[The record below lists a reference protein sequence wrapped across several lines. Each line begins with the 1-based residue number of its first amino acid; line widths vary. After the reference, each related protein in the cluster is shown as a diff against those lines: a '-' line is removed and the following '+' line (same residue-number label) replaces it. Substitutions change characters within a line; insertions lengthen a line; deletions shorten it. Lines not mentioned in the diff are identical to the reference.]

1 METRHK
7 IPLLTAC
14 TVFGIASL
22 FIAFQLSERIIH
34 YKNNFTRRYPPHFAA
49 PEDTLKLNFNSYYL
63 AGFEGGKIY
72 LGNSTAPLR
81 ITIADAFLSKKIEH
95 TINLDQKDMVFRS
108 PHLKIFQDDFFLY
121 EGSLPYIFK
130 GSTSDW
136 QGRLILNS
144 GNNFSMLEPAES
156 GIVAVRFI
164 EKRTGRSILGNIST
178 MDTCKRIFAP
188 LLLGKQK
195 DGVFDTDGY
204 LHYDRSLKKVI
215 YLSRY
220 RNGYVAAGLD
230 MKLSYRGKTID
241 TISTAQVEIT
251 KVKSQNVT
259 TFARPP
265 LVVNRL
271 SAVDGGLLYVCSE
284 LPGIGENDS
293 LWKTASIIDV
303 YNIKDRSYRFSFPV
317 FNSAGKKIRSFM
329 VNGSNLYAM
338 VGNLVIRY
346 ELKKEAIN

>member
-1 METRHK
+1 METRYK

-14 TVFGIASL
+14 TIFGIASV
-22 FIAFQLSERIIH
+22 FIAFRLSERIIH
-34 YKNNFTRRYPPHFAA
+34 YKNNFTRRYPPHFAT
-49 PEDTLKLNFNSYYL
+49 PEDTLNLHYNSYYI

-81 ITIADAFLSKKIEH
+81 ITIADALLNKKIEH

-108 PHLKIFQDDFFLY
+108 PRLKIFQDAFFLY

-136 QGRLILNS
+136 QGRLLLNS
-144 GNNFSMLEPAES
+144 GTTFSMLEPAE
-156 GIVAVRFI
+156 GGNAAVRFI
-164 EKRTGRSILGNIST
+164 EKRTGRSILGSMST
-178 MDTCKRIFAP
+178 TDTSKRKFAP
-188 LLLGKQK
+188 LLLGNKK

-204 LHYDRSLKKVI
+204 LHYDRSLKQVI
-215 YLSRY
+215 YLFRY
-220 RNGYVAAGLD
+220 RNEYVVAGPD
-230 MKLSYRGKTID
+230 MALFHRGNTID
-241 TISTAQVEIT
+241 TISNAQIEIT

-284 LPGIGENDS
+284 LPGIGDNDS

-303 YNIKDRSYRFSFPV
+303 YTIKDRSYRFSFPIY
-317 FNSAGKKIRSFM
+317 NSGGKKIRSFM
-329 VNGSNLYAM
+329 VSGSNVYALA
-338 VGNLVIRY
+338 GNLLLRY
-346 ELKKEAIN
+346 ELKKEAID